1 MSEWRKYEGDSTK
14 VFYCAHHSLKNN
26 LEVERFLRH
35 IVDYLNGL
43 SILDKKENWIFDH
56 ILKKSWTE
64 KEIQNMAIANVAA
77 ARITLHRL
85 LQKFPKVD
93 NEVLKE
99 FVNDLICD
107 IAFWMKKV
115 DPKQDFS
122 WFIFNTNNSV
132 SHSYQMAVRFS
143 LYGIDEEKF
152 KTYDARFVNATLLI
166 RHTIEQRI
174 KGILGID
181 YIRGSNG
188 PISLSI
194 IIEVLS
200 DLCNLKPKAG
210 IDFKRI
216 SKIND
221 WANHYLHRGLRP
233 HPWQLEWAENELSKM
248 FFIGGTSD
256 KRTRSIYAAF
266 ETETLSKVREEFEF
280 KLNKK
285 LNDVRI
291 EWRVDA
297 EIYEVDR
304 NQKYNSDYH
313 EQ

>member
-14 VFYCAHHSLKNN
+14 VFYCAYHSLKNN
-26 LEVERFLRH
+26 IEVEKYLSH
-35 IVDYLNGL
+35 IVDHLNGL
-43 SILDKKENWIFDH
+43 SDLVKKENWIFDH
-56 ILKKSWTE
+56 ILKKSWGE
-64 KEIQNMAIANVAA
+64 KEIQNLAIANVAA
-77 ARITLHRL
+77 ARITLNRL
-85 LQKFPKVD
+85 LHNFPKID

-99 FVNDLICD
+99 FCIDLICD

-115 DPKQDFS
+115 DPNQDFS
-122 WFIFNTNNSV
+122 WFIFNTNNAV
-132 SHSYQMAVRFS
+132 SHSYQMAVRYS

-152 KTYDARFVNATLLI
+152 KTYDARFVNATLLL

-181 YIRGSNG
+181 YIHGSNR

-200 DLCNLKPKAG
+200 ELSNIKPKAG
-210 IDFKRI
+210 IDLKRI

-248 FFIGGTSD
+248 FFIGNTSD
-256 KRTRSIYAAF
+256 KRTYSIYAAF
-266 ETETLSKVREEFEF
+266 ETETLTKVREEFEF

-285 LNDVRI
+285 LNDIRI
-291 EWRVDA
+291 KWRTDA
-297 EIYEVDR
+297 EIYEVNR
-304 NQKYNSDYH
+304 NQKSSSDHH
-313 EQ
+313 EL